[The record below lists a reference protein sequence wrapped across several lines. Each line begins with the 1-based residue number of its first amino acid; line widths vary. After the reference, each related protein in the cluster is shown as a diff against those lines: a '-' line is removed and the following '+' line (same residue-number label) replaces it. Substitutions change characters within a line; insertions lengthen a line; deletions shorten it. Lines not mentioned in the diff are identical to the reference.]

1 MSGLAHCGSVWAC
14 PVCSAKIAT
23 RRAEELAD
31 VMRWALEQGC
41 SASMV
46 TLTMQHHKGQRLADS
61 WNALAKAWA
70 RVTSGKQW
78 VNDQAAAGLQGWIK
92 AVEVTT
98 GKNGWHV
105 HVHVLMIWRDT
116 IDGVTATRV
125 GERMWRRWQRAL
137 QRHGFDS
144 LLEDSKGHRVGLDVW
159 RPRCGN
165 GPPNAGAIRRAG
177 TGRWPRSAS
186 SRPSGRSAGN
196 AGGRGAVSR

>member
-1 MSGLAHCGSVWAC
+1 
-14 PVCSAKIAT
+14 
-23 RRAEELAD
+23 
-31 VMRWALEQGC
+31 MRWALEQGC

-46 TLTMQHHKGQRLADS
+46 TLTMQHHKGQRLADC
-61 WNALAKAWA
+61 WDALAKAWA

-137 QRHGFDS
+137 QRRDFDS
-144 LLEDSKGHRVGLDVW
+144 LLEDSKGHRVGLDV
-159 RPRCGN
+159 RLASLTPSHG
-165 GPPNAGAIRRAG
+165 GGLHEYFVKLSHEI
-177 TGRWPRSAS
+177 TGGQAKLAR
-186 SRPSGRSAGN
+186 G
-196 AGGRGAVSR
+196 GGRTPFQLLLGALDTGLADDLQRWWEWEKASKGRR